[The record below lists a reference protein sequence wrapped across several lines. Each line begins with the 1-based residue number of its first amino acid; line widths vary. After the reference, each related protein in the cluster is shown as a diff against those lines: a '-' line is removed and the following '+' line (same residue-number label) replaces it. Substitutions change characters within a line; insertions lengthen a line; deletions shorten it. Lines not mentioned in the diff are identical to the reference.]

1 MVDVMCHPRIDY
13 KKTISNDINEIYDL
27 LGIEAARNALYAELS
42 SVISDAELY
51 VNYRHI
57 ALLVDTMTNKGYLLS
72 IDRHGINRVDIGPL
86 AKCSFEETTDMLVKA
101 GIHSEVDKITGVSA
115 NIMLGQ
121 IPPCG
126 TGDAQILID
135 EHKLLNNLNT
145 TTNDSSEEKEEYTD
159 VCTFDN
165 LSFDFRLPAPTDNT
179 EVNVIKDFDLNLV

>member
-1 MVDVMCHPRIDY
+1 
-13 KKTISNDINEIYDL
+13 
-27 LGIEAARNALYAELS
+27 
-42 SVISDAELY
+42 
-51 VNYRHI
+51 
-57 ALLVDTMTNKGYLLS
+57 
-72 IDRHGINRVDIGPL
+72 
-86 AKCSFEETTDMLVKA
+86 MLVKA

-145 TTNDSSEEKEEYTD
+145 TTDNKEDQDDKYAD

-165 LSFDFRLPAPTDNT
+165 LSFDFRLPAPTSTDNSDI
-179 EVNVIKDFDLNLV
+179 NVIKDFDLNLV